1 MILNTTISKQLLLYM
16 AKCVTGIALV
26 YLLSWLFHYEDFG
39 WCIISVIL
47 VLSPDSKEAVPLAM
61 TRIKA
66 NLLAGAA
73 AMLLLLFGAANVFTI
88 SIAIVLTIFLC
99 TVFNVMAGSKSAL
112 AAVIIIM
119 IHTTELGKV
128 HQLWYTTIERI
139 LSVIAGCVI
148 GLVVT
153 FMYHQKLH
161 YPTTSNTKQQNEA

>member
-1 MILNTTISKQLLLYM
+1 M

-47 VLSPDSKEAVPLAM
+47 VLSPDSKEAVPLAV

-73 AMLLLLFGAANVFTI
+73 AMLLLLFGAANVLTI
-88 SIAIVLTIFLC
+88 SVAIILTIGLC
-99 TVFNVMAGSKSAL
+99 YFFNVMAGSKSAL

-153 FMYHQKLH
+153 FIYHQKLH
-161 YPTTSNTKQQNEA
+161 YPATTDTKQQNEA